1 VAHGERDRAGA
12 DESAMT
18 KERSMKKQPLK
29 DRNADLE
36 REAFMFRKLANEKG
50 YVTVMEALENV
61 VERS

>member
-1 VAHGERDRAGA
+1 
-12 DESAMT
+12 MT

-61 VERS
+61 VGRT